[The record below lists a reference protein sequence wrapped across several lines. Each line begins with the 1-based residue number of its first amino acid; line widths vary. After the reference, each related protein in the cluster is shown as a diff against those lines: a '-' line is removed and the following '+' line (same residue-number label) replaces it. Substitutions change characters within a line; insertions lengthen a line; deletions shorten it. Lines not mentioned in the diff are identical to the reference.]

1 MGGSKKEKKPTTA
14 AQAVMKRKPRVER
27 LMKKQGPLEVE
38 NTKKVL
44 IFKGHKTSQVVVD
57 VMRDIAKI
65 SKPHC
70 KTLGKNNEILPFED
84 ANSIEF
90 LTTKN
95 DTSLF
100 AMGSHTK
107 KRPHNIV
114 LGRTYDGHVLDMFE
128 FGIDNF
134 ESLESIKGFKKSLG
148 SKPCLVFL
156 GDQWSADASY
166 DRVRN
171 FFIDFFRGDK
181 VEKINLKGID
191 HVMVFAV
198 VDKVIHLRTHCISF
212 MKSGTKV
219 PNVKLG
225 PMGPNMDLTLRR
237 STLAGDDMWKAS
249 LKQPVTAKT
258 KKVKNVSVTSIGDKV
273 GRIHMKKQDL
283 NNMGGRRMPVLRT
296 TSGGKK
302 RREREQD
309 GPAIVEDVDAPSGRG
324 KGRGGKRARSR

>member
-1 MGGSKKEKKPTTA
+1 MAGSKSEKKTA
-14 AQAVMKRKPRVER
+14 AEAVVKRKPRVER

-44 IFKGHKTSQVVVD
+44 IFRGHKTSQQVVD
-57 VMRDIAKI
+57 VMRDIAMI

-70 KTLGKNNEILPFED
+70 KMLDKKNEILPFED

-107 KRPHNIV
+107 KRPHNLV
-114 LGRTYDGHVLDMFE
+114 LGRTFDGHVLDMFE
-128 FGIDNF
+128 FGVDNF
-134 ESLESIKGFKKSLG
+134 ESLDSIKGFKKSLA
-148 SKPCLVFL
+148 SKPALIFL
-156 GDQWSADASY
+156 GDQWNSDSAY
-166 DRVRN
+166 ERMRN

-198 VDKVIHLRTHCISF
+198 VEGVVHVRTHNISF
-212 MKSGTKV
+212 LRSGTKVRVCSLLYLYLLVDAINLTGNVQV

-225 PMGPNMDLTLRR
+225 AMGPNMDLTLRR
-237 STLAGDDMWKAS
+237 STLAGDDMWKAA
-249 LKQPVTAKT
+249 LKQPVTY
-258 KKVKNVSVTSIGDKV
+258 VTARVIIVHYLIAYFYIGQ
-273 GRIHMKKQDL
+273 RL
-283 NNMGGRRMPVLRT
+283 RR
-296 TSGGKK
+296 
-302 RREREQD
+302 
-309 GPAIVEDVDAPSGRG
+309 
-324 KGRGGKRARSR
+324 